1 MTRYCNALR
10 PKSIIPSQ
18 RLSIP
23 PIPDAPSC
31 LLVMTVAADLFALQ
45 EIDLALDRAH
55 ARLREIEEGIQE
67 SEELIEARRMKAE
80 KDLALAGFRSRQS
93 DLEMEVEQVR
103 AKASEME
110 AKLYGGTVRNP
121 KELSDLDADVK
132 ALKGQASRREDVL
145 LALMEEA
152 DAAEADARRAQAE
165 YERIEGEWR
174 ANREAMLREKAEL
187 EPEVERLQRERDE
200 QAAKVDRAALSLY
213 ELLRERRGGTAVAR
227 VERGMCQGCRITLPM
242 SVLQKTRTGVGL
254 VQCVSCERILLVN

>member
-1 MTRYCNALR
+1 
-10 PKSIIPSQ
+10 
-18 RLSIP
+18 
-23 PIPDAPSC
+23 
-31 LLVMTVAADLFALQ
+31 MTVASELFALQ
-45 EIDLALDRAH
+45 EIDVALDRAR
-55 ARLREIEEGIQE
+55 ARLQEIEEGIQE
-67 SEELIEARRMKAE
+67 SEELSEARRMKEE
-80 KDLALAGFRSRQS
+80 KELALAGIRSRQA
-93 DLEMEVEQVR
+93 DLELEVEQVR
-103 AKASEME
+103 SKASEME

-152 DAAEADARRAQAE
+152 EAAEAEARQAAAE
-165 YERIEGEWR
+165 YSRIEGEWR

-187 EPEVERLQRERDE
+187 EPEVERLQGERDKL
-200 QAAKVDRAALSLY
+200 AAKVDRAALNLY

-242 SVLQKTRTGVGL
+242 SVLQKTRAGVGL